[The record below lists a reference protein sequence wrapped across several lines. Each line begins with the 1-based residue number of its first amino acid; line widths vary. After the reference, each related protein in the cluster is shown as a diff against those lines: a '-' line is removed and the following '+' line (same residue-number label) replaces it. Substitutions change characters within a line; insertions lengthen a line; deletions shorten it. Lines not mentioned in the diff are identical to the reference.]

1 MKRTTVHAAFAVVA
15 LACAALAGAEALRL
29 VKAQRVNSEV
39 AAVARGLA
47 AASAAAPAASS
58 GAPSGASSGVAAK
71 AGAGEP
77 IDSHAPR
84 AVQLAQAVALSA
96 QRRYDAAGRRF
107 EALIENGA
115 DDETG
120 RAALFD
126 LANLYLRE
134 GAGGNDDAGTP
145 RSAPMMEQAKAH
157 YRTLLRLAP
166 DDWDARY
173 NLELALRL
181 APEQPTEVPAEIA
194 TKSQIK
200 LRGAQS
206 EDLP

>member
-15 LACAALAGAEALRL
+15 LACGALAGFETIRL
-29 VKAQRVNSEV
+29 VKAQRVNREV

-47 AASAAAPAASS
+47 VASTASTTASAASS
-58 GAPSGASSGVAAK
+58 RVAAT
-71 AGAGEP
+71 ASGTDT

-84 AVQLAQAVALSA
+84 RVQLAQAVALSA
-96 QRRYDAAGRRF
+96 QRRYDAAARRF
-107 EALIENGA
+107 DALIEDGV

-126 LANLYLRE
+126 FANMSLRE
-134 GAGGNDDAGTP
+134 AQGNNDGSGAASP
-145 RSAPMMEQAKAH
+145 APMIEQAKAR
-157 YRTLLRLAP
+157 YRALLRIAP

-181 APEQPTEVPAEIA
+181 APEQATEAPAEIA
-194 TKSQIK
+194 KKSQIK